1 MAPAYVFRMFR
12 TTKVLLWAGQH
23 NPAARRASQ
32 DTRGVVA
39 LVGARH
45 YGAPSDRTTPL
56 WCSCRASPP
65 AGGGEAAP
73 RLRRA
78 AQQHGRARSRRAGR
92 VVGRRA
98 CPLASTLDC
107 SGTPPA
113 PSWCDERQVAS
124 STPPLVLWV
133 AWECGLIPP
142 MGTAGR
148 SPARRGAHAPHPVP
162 ARPAA
167 RGAAVR
173 GDRGIALP
181 SATSDDGCDCH
192 HASEHSGAPIPSPHD
207 LLHLCLAILI
217 GFAAFFLARV
227 RCRRGTATPGPGS
240 LLAVPGARTRPPVPV
255 ARRLAALCVLRC

>member
-1 MAPAYVFRMFR
+1 MLLLELVS
-12 TTKVLLWAGQH
+12 TT
-23 NPAARRASQ
+23 RR
-32 DTRGVVA
+32 
-39 LVGARH
+39 H
-45 YGAPSDRTTPL
+45 GAPPKTPGAWSRWWVRGTTGRRPT
-56 WCSCRASPP
+56 APP
-65 AGGGEAAP
+65 PSGAAAGLRRLRGGGEAAP

-124 STPPLVLWV
+124 STPAPRIVGGMGVRPGFLRWGLLVALLLGV
-133 AWECGLIPP
+133 VLMHHIPYQHDRP
-142 MGTAGR
+142 HAEPPSAVTAEL
-148 SPARRGAHAPHPVP
+148 P
-162 ARPAA
+162 
-167 RGAAVR
+167 
-173 GDRGIALP
+173 LP

-192 HASEHSGAPIPSPHD
+192 HASEHSGAPTPSPHD